1 MKSKEKTNNKI
12 DILNDPIWKSLFS
25 LAWPLILTNMIQ
37 AFYNI
42 TDAYFLGKL
51 GPLELSVPTV
61 VWPLIYVFVSL
72 ATGFSY
78 AGTSLVAQY
87 TGYGDKRKAEKSAA
101 QTILAMLALSFA
113 IMIIFLIFTK
123 PLLSGL
129 LKLEGSLFELSSVYV
144 KLIAIGMPFSFLMQ
158 TISGIFRGWGN
169 SIISLKFNGISVIL
183 NVILDPI
190 FIFTFDLGVYG
201 AALATMLAQAIM
213 SVLFFIVLIRGKTG
227 FKLHFKDFVPDK
239 HIIKKVFSVGL
250 PASIGESFTAIGFAI
265 IMSVIAQFGEVVI
278 SGYGIGNRMNNLIT
292 MFSGG
297 MALATA
303 TMVGQFVGANKQDK
317 AVETVKKA
325 SIASFTIVFITS
337 MLMFVYGH
345 NITQFFINDPEVI
358 KVGEEFFRY
367 VSFSLPFFSL
377 VSIFLGALRG
387 TGHTTQST
395 IVDII
400 RLWGIRVPLVIYFSE
415 THGYIGV
422 FIAMIISNF
431 SAMVLG
437 LLFLIF
443 GKWKE
448 PVIEERLKL
457 KEDQDS

>member
-1 MKSKEKTNNKI
+1 
-12 DILNDPIWKSLFS
+12 
-25 LAWPLILTNMIQ
+25 
-37 AFYNI
+37 
-42 TDAYFLGKL
+42 
-51 GPLELSVPTV
+51 
-61 VWPLIYVFVSL
+61 
-72 ATGFSY
+72 
-78 AGTSLVAQY
+78 
-87 TGYGDKRKAEKSAA
+87 
-101 QTILAMLALSFA
+101 
-113 IMIIFLIFTK
+113 
-123 PLLSGL
+123 
-129 LKLEGSLFELSSVYV
+129 
-144 KLIAIGMPFSFLMQ
+144 
-158 TISGIFRGWGN
+158 
-169 SIISLKFNGISVIL
+169 
-183 NVILDPI
+183 
-190 FIFTFDLGVYG
+190 
-201 AALATMLAQAIM
+201 
-213 SVLFFIVLIRGKTG
+213 
-227 FKLHFKDFVPDK
+227 
-239 HIIKKVFSVGL
+239 
-250 PASIGESFTAIGFAI
+250 
-265 IMSVIAQFGEVVI
+265 
-278 SGYGIGNRMNNLIT
+278 MNNLIT

-297 MALATA
+297 MALLL
-303 TMVGQFVGANKQDK
+303 QQWWKFVGANKQDK